1 MFYTNHRINLI
12 DTNNI
17 DDASLLSARKILD
30 KVMNNK
36 EDEQN
41 MCKALQDLYDDGI
54 EQGEQNKLRE
64 LILRKIQ
71 KNKSLEQIA
80 DELEES
86 IAVIKP
92 IYDECLMNMW

>member
-1 MFYTNHRINLI
+1 MFYTNHH
-12 DTNNI
+12 
-17 DDASLLSARKILD
+17 
-30 KVMNNK
+30 NK
-36 EDEQN
+36 EGEQN
-41 MCKALQDLYDDGI
+41 MCKALQDLYDDGISHGI

-92 IYDECLMNMW
+92 IYDECLMNM